1 MTSELP
7 APHELVT
14 RVLAVDGVTDIY
26 APAPTAARLPE
37 LIAAATGISP
47 DGPASEIVVTSTG
60 GDTTVAARI
69 ATSSQDNTVETAR
82 RVADTI
88 LARTPLDA
96 HVTVQVARIH

>member
-14 RVLAVDGVTDIY
+14 RVRAVDGVTDIY
-26 APAPTAARLPE
+26 APAPTAARLPA
-37 LIAAATGISP
+37 LIAAAAGISP
-47 DGPASEIVVTSTG
+47 DGPASEIVVTST
-60 GDTTVAARI
+60 DDETTVAARI
-69 ATSSQDNTVETAR
+69 ATSSQDDTVETAR

-88 LARTPLDA
+88 LAQTPLDA